1 MAGKV
6 KRSNDTKLSP
16 SPNQNQNN
24 KPRDH
29 SEQRRQFGS
38 RLSII
43 NMTKMEQK
51 YTSQISGQLTTFL
64 VIVSAL
70 FNTHKSPITT
80 SEMKFANTL
89 CYNLCFA
96 ILTHYVKGK
105 AYYRSMVDRM
115 TS

>member
-1 MAGKV
+1 M
-6 KRSNDTKLSP
+6 
-16 SPNQNQNN
+16 
-24 KPRDH
+24 
-29 SEQRRQFGS
+29 
-38 RLSII
+38 
-43 NMTKMEQK
+43 
-51 YTSQISGQLTTFL
+51 SGQRTTFL

-80 SEMKFANTL
+80 SEMKFANTV
-89 CYNLCFA
+89 CYDLCFA

>member
-16 SPNQNQNN
+16 SLNQNQNN

-43 NMTKMEQK
+43 NMTKIEQK
-51 YTSQISGQLTTFL
+51 YTSQMSGQRTSFL

-70 FNTHKSPITT
+70 FNTRKSPITT
-80 SEMKFANTL
+80 SERKFANTVS
-89 CYNLCFA
+89 YDLCFT
-96 ILTHYVKGK
+96 ILTY
-105 AYYRSMVDRM
+105 
-115 TS
+115 